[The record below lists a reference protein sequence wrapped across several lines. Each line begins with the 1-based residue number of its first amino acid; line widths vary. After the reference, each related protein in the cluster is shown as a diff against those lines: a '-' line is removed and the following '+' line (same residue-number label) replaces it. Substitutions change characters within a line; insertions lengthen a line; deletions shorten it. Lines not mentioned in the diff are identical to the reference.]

1 MQKTLF
7 KKIGITFIVIGTIL
21 ASLLSL
27 NTYEKNKK
35 TVFYNCDQLLDQLSI
50 YYQDSKEN
58 LDNKISLYKEDYLNR
73 TYAADFILKN
83 NINMRSNE
91 GLAKIKDL
99 MRVDSINV
107 VDHSGKIVLSSEE
120 IYLGI
125 NLLECE
131 EEKSFWGLITSSDP
145 SDNVIN
151 LDSTNIIENQSK
163 YFIGIKSS
171 IDDYS
176 IIQIGIN
183 RSAFDELKEEISIS
197 KMLEKIPTTYE
208 NAIFAIDL
216 NNGNIL
222 GLTKNNEQELNID
235 GINSN
240 EEFINSLRSSSEGN
254 ILKINGSY
262 KFLKTKIIDD
272 DIILV
277 DFFNA
282 SRFINEL
289 ITQILSLI
297 MIVLFI
303 SIVMIF
309 FLKKHF
315 KKYVFNDFEMIEMN
329 IKEIVNGNFN
339 VNFNTKNSE
348 FQSLVTILNDWKDS
362 YKHKTTRMTK
372 IISII
377 DSNIALFE
385 CLHYIKTSFFSDNIK
400 SILGINDLDW
410 TKLNENPKNFE
421 SYIKNLLKFSNNN
434 GVIHVNNKYLVIK
447 SYSMDNEFF
456 GIIIDKSTEIKNKEK
471 IANKLKEAKASAEK
485 DNLTD
490 LLNRSGL
497 EKHVKR
503 SLSKQPGE
511 GIMLILDLDNFKQI
525 NDKLGHPEGDKVL
538 KLIGSCLKAEFSKD
552 EIIARLGGDEFV
564 IFINYNMPLEKLD
577 DELKRV
583 LDTIRK
589 KLSYYYDNYNVSASI
604 GAAYV
609 DNKINTYE
617 DLYKCADVALY
628 ISKQLGKDGY
638 YINIENIR
646 CMRSECEQCTND
658 CTKRK
663 PLVL

>member
-315 KKYVFNDFEMIEMN
+315 KKIR
-329 IKEIVNGNFN
+329 
-339 VNFNTKNSE
+339 
-348 FQSLVTILNDWKDS
+348 
-362 YKHKTTRMTK
+362 RM
-372 IISII
+372 S
-377 DSNIALFE
+377 
-385 CLHYIKTSFFSDNIK
+385 
-400 SILGINDLDW
+400 
-410 TKLNENPKNFE
+410 
-421 SYIKNLLKFSNNN
+421 
-434 GVIHVNNKYLVIK
+434 
-447 SYSMDNEFF
+447 
-456 GIIIDKSTEIKNKEK
+456 
-471 IANKLKEAKASAEK
+471 
-485 DNLTD
+485 
-490 LLNRSGL
+490 
-497 EKHVKR
+497 
-503 SLSKQPGE
+503 
-511 GIMLILDLDNFKQI
+511 
-525 NDKLGHPEGDKVL
+525 
-538 KLIGSCLKAEFSKD
+538 
-552 EIIARLGGDEFV
+552 
-564 IFINYNMPLEKLD
+564 
-577 DELKRV
+577 
-583 LDTIRK
+583 
-589 KLSYYYDNYNVSASI
+589 
-604 GAAYV
+604 
-609 DNKINTYE
+609 
-617 DLYKCADVALY
+617 
-628 ISKQLGKDGY
+628 
-638 YINIENIR
+638 
-646 CMRSECEQCTND
+646 
-658 CTKRK
+658 
-663 PLVL
+663 